1 MVDEK
6 KVITLRAELD
16 KNVEYFNRLIDE
28 IVDENTN
35 SMDKILCNICDDV
48 VNVDNPATE
57 LIEKYFLELTNCL
70 YFMQERVE
78 KLNIYDSL
86 SKISYKQ
93 AYNESYMNPDLDKS
107 KPTVAELTA
116 YAEGNTI
123 YEQSLN
129 EMYNKAYRIIR
140 SKVDAAQTMVQT
152 LSKVLSKR
160 INDSQLSNRDNLS
173 TDRPFYLPN
182 NEKRLNE

>member
-1 MVDEK
+1 MVDEI
-6 KVITLRAELD
+6 KVKELQDKIAE
-16 KNVEYFNRLIDE
+16 NTTYFSNLIDG

-35 SMDKILCNICDDV
+35 GMDKILCAICDNII
-48 VNVDNPATE
+48 NVDNPSTQV
-57 LIEKYFLELTNCL
+57 IEKYFLELTNCL

-78 KLNIYDSL
+78 KLSIYDSL
-86 SKISYKQ
+86 SKISYKE
-93 AYNESYMNPDLDKS
+93 AYNNSYMNPALEKQ

-129 EMYNKAYRIIR
+129 EMYNKAYKIVR
-140 SKVDAAQTMVQT
+140 SKVDSAQTMIST

-160 INDSQLSNRDNLS
+160 MSDTQLSNRDN
-173 TDRPFYLPN
+173 PFYI
-182 NEKRLNE
+182 NENGRILNE

>member
-1 MVDEK
+1 MVDESR
-6 KVITLRAELD
+6 IEELQNKISED
-16 KNVEYFNRLIDE
+16 VGYFTSLIDK
-28 IVDENTN
+28 IVEDNT
-35 SMDKILCNICDDV
+35 SSLDRILGEICDNV
-48 VNVDNPATE
+48 VRVDNPSTE
-57 LIEKYFLELTNCL
+57 TIEKYFLELTNCL

-86 SKISYKQ
+86 SKISYKE
-93 AYNESYMNPDLDKS
+93 AYNNSYMNPQLDKS

-129 EMYNKAYRIIR
+129 EMYNKAYKIVK
-140 SKVDAAQTMVQT
+140 SKIDSAQTMVQT

-160 INDSQLSNRDNLS
+160 INDSQLSNRDN
-173 TDRPFYLPN
+173 PFYISN
-182 NEKRLNE
+182 NGRILNE